1 MSGLHLVHDVQDVQ
15 LLDRT
20 KQKVGRVDV
29 LVLEHEDGRPLR
41 VAAILVGGSPRA
53 QRVGRWMESLWAGWR
68 RLRHVE
74 AKVSRI
80 PFSAVR
86 RIGESIEVEMEEEAL
101 PSQFRERWLMEHIVC
116 RIPGAEGDKK

>member
-15 LLDRT
+15 LVDRT

-29 LVLEHEDGRPLR
+29 LVLKLEDDKPLR
-41 VAAILVGGSPRA
+41 VATILVGGSPRA
-53 QRVGRWMESLWAGWR
+53 QRIGPWMERWWAGWR

-74 AKVSRI
+74 AKISRI

-86 RIGESIEVEMEEEAL
+86 RIGDSIEVEVDEEAL
-101 PSQFRERWLMEHIVC
+101 PSQYREHWLMEHIVC
-116 RIPGAEGDKK
+116 RLPGAEGDKK